1 MSKHNVV
8 RVVEVAPREGRRLA
22 LTFDDG
28 AAGVVDVSALL
39 VGPVFDLIREDDRV
53 FTQVHLDGFGS
64 ISWPNGA
71 DLDAWVLYE
80 LTAAETAAT

>member
-1 MSKHNVV
+1 MSKHKVV

-39 VGPVFDLIREDDRV
+39 VGPAFDVVREDDLV
-53 FTQVHLDGFGS
+53 FAQVHLDGYGS
-64 ISWPNGA
+64 ISWPNGV

-80 LTAAETAAT
+80 LTVAETAAT